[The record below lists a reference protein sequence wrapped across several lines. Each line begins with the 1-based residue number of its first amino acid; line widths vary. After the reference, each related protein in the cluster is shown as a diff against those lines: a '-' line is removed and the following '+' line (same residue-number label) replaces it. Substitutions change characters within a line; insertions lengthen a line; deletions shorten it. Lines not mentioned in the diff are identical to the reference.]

1 MIDRSI
7 APELSAIESISF
19 VAPDIVKINHQ
30 VNLYHMKDVTNE
42 TSRFDLYFDAGKIRG
57 EHSIASFVSGLLLT
71 GTPEKSAVQIQEE
84 INALGGFMEN
94 GLSAENSVVSMYCLR
109 ENLKEL
115 FEILI
120 DAINNVAFFDDE
132 VTDLL
137 SDRKQKLEIS
147 REKVSYLAQANF
159 QQQLFG
165 SDQRYSQI
173 IQDEDFDLVTIE
185 KLKAFH
191 KDYYLNGL
199 ERVVIVGD
207 ISEDDVQSIVAL
219 SKQNAQTKKRDYSKD
234 LKNATG
240 LKNVPKDGALQSA
253 IRVGRTLFN
262 KNHEDYLDFLVLN
275 TILGDYFGS
284 RLMSNIREDKG
295 YTYGIGSMLAEL
307 NDTGYFLIAT
317 EVGADV
323 RDNAIIEIKNELER
337 LQNELVSE
345 SELELVKNYMR
356 GQLLKSADGPY
367 AMTDLYLSVILHGK
381 DLEFYNEALASLN
394 EITPKRLQ
402 ELAQKYLSWDNMSIV
417 TAG

>member
-19 VAPDIVKINHQ
+19 VAPKVIKINDH
-30 VNLYHMKDVTNE
+30 VNLYHMKDVPNE

-71 GTPEKSAVQIQEE
+71 GTPDKSAVQIQEE
-84 INALGGFMEN
+84 INALGGFMET
-94 GLSAENSVVSMYCLR
+94 GLSAENSVVTIYCLR
-109 ENLKEL
+109 ENLRKL
-115 FEILI
+115 FEILM
-120 DAINNVAFFDDE
+120 DAINNVTFFEDE
-132 VTDLL
+132 VKDFL

-159 QQQLFG
+159 QQELFA
-165 SDQRYSQI
+165 SDKRYSQI
-173 IQDEDFDLVTIE
+173 LQDEDFDLVTTE
-185 KLKAFH
+185 KLKEFH
-191 KDYYLNGL
+191 KKCYLNGL

-207 ISEDDVQSIVAL
+207 ISEDEIQSIVQL
-219 SKQNAQTKKRDYSKD
+219 SKVNTIDSKGDYSHSPKNTAV
-234 LKNATG
+234 LKNI
-240 LKNVPKDGALQSA
+240 PKDGALQSA
-253 IRVGRTLFN
+253 IRVGRILFN
-262 KNHEDYLDFLVLN
+262 KNHEDYLDFLILN

-295 YTYGIGSMLAEL
+295 YTYGIGSMLSEL

-323 RDNAIIEIKNELER
+323 RDNALNEIKLELER
-337 LQNELVSE
+337 LQNDLVEE

-367 AMTDLYLSVILHGK
+367 AMTDLFLSVVLQEK
-381 DLEFYNEALASLN
+381 DLEFYNKALSSIGK
-394 EITPKRLQ
+394 ITPKKIK
-402 ELAQKYLSWDNMSIV
+402 ELAQKYLSWDDMTVV